1 MRGELF
7 GLGGRLTVG
16 EMPLAV
22 PDTLEGVLDPDWLS
36 RALGRRFPGV
46 RVVSVTP
53 GPIVARVSVNARFA
67 VEYDGPVPS
76 ELPSDLCV
84 KGYFS
89 DCLETAAAAR
99 RTGIPEAMF
108 YRTLV
113 AASGV
118 RTLECVYADIDPET
132 QHGVVITADVAAEGA
147 TFLDALS
154 AYSTDQAAESL
165 EQYAILHARSWAR
178 ADLTEPW
185 LGPRLAG
192 IMAGR
197 GRPEISGN
205 FGGPIGAGVPDEVR
219 DPERLLRAAGELARL
234 LETADPR
241 CLLHGDAH
249 VGNLYLD
256 VKGRPCLV
264 DWQLVQRAPWYLDV
278 GYHLGC
284 TLDPIERR
292 RAENDLLAHYLD
304 RLRAEGV
311 DPPSGDELRRGIAR
325 GSLYGFYLWAITLKV
340 APPVTTE
347 MLRRLG
353 SAVADHDAYRAVSTA

>member
-1 MRGELF
+1 
-7 GLGGRLTVG
+7 
-16 EMPLAV
+16 MPLAV
-22 PDTLEGVLDPDWLS
+22 PDTLEEVLDPVWLT

-46 RVVSVTP
+46 KVSSVTR

-67 VEYDGPVPS
+67 VEYDGSVPPG
-76 ELPSDLCV
+76 LPSNLCV
-84 KGYFS
+84 KGYFAECVDS
-89 DCLETAAAAR
+89 AAVAR
-99 RTGIPEAMF
+99 RTGIPEVMF
-108 YRTLV
+108 YSTLV

-118 RTLECVYADIDPET
+118 RTLECVYADIDPTTE
-132 QHGVVITADVAAEGA
+132 HGVVITADVATEGA

-165 EQYAILHARSWAR
+165 EQYAILHGRSWGR
-178 ADLTEPW
+178 DELTAPW

-219 DPERLLRAAGELARL
+219 DPERLFHAAGALARQ
-234 LETADPR
+234 LETTEQR

-256 VKGRPCLV
+256 RKGRPCLV
-264 DWQLVQRAPWYLDV
+264 DWQLVQGAPWYLDV

-284 TLDPIERR
+284 TLDPVERR
-292 RAENDLLAHYLD
+292 RAEGDLLAHYLD

-311 DPPSGDELRRGIAR
+311 DPPSGDELHRGIAL
-325 GSLYGFYLWAITLKV
+325 GMLYGFYLWAITLKV

-353 SAVADHDAYRAVSTA
+353 AAVADHDAYGAT

>member
-1 MRGELF
+1 VQE
-7 GLGGRLTVG
+7 T
-16 EMPLAV
+16 PLAV
-22 PDTLEGVLDPDWLS
+22 PDTLAEVLEPTWLT
-36 RALGRRFPGV
+36 RALGRRSPGA
-46 RVVSVTP
+46 RVASVTP

-67 VEYDGPVPS
+67 VEYDGDVPPD
-76 ELPSDLCV
+76 LPSNLCV
-84 KGYFS
+84 KGYFT
-89 DCLETAAAAR
+89 DCLDTAADAR

-108 YRTLV
+108 YRTL
-113 AASGV
+113 AATSGV
-118 RTLECVYADIDPET
+118 RTLECLYADIDPET

-154 AYSTDQAAESL
+154 PYDADQTAESL
-165 EQYAILHARSWAR
+165 EQYAILHGRSWGGAG
-178 ADLTEPW
+178 LGQSW

-192 IMAGR
+192 VMAGR

-205 FGGPIGAGVPDEVR
+205 FGGPIGAGVPDAVR
-219 DPERLLRAAGELARL
+219 DPERLLRAAGALAHELD
-234 LETADPR
+234 TAGPR

-256 VKGRPCLV
+256 EHGRPCLV
-264 DWQLVQRAPWYLDV
+264 DWQLVQGAPWYLDV

-284 TLDPIERR
+284 TLDPAERR
-292 RAENDLLAHYLD
+292 RSEADLLAHYLE

-311 DPPSGDELRRGIAR
+311 DPPCHDELRRGVAL
-325 GSLYGFYLWAITLKV
+325 GLLYGFYLWAITLKV

-353 SAVADHDAYRAVSTA
+353 SAVEDHDAYSAVAP